1 MRNRRLEK
9 GLKKFE
15 LENMT
20 VDGSSTITEVK
31 KEIRAIADNYSEFAD
46 DVFEAGAT
54 ALAIKYKKAH
64 RPSKK
69 ILDVIGCFGLFVT
82 FFGIVIIPRGYQPLG
97 LILILIGCAMSTVF
111 TIKGVKN
118 NEIN

>member
-1 MRNRRLEK
+1 MKNRRLDK

-20 VDGSSTITEVK
+20 VDGGSTITEIK

-46 DVFEAGAT
+46 DVFEAGCT
-54 ALAIKYKKAH
+54 ALALKYKKTH
-64 RPSKK
+64 KSKK
-69 ILDVIGCFGLFVT
+69 LLDVVGCFGLFIT

-97 LILILIGCAMSTVF
+97 LVLMLIGCAMSTVF

-118 NEIN
+118 NEDS